1 MADDR
6 RSTSLNFPNGI
17 ELGLTPLVIRGYNT
31 DGEFVCRLEVNSA
44 GVKVH
49 GGANGQKFLCNVTW
63 EGLVGLLE
71 EAK

>member
-1 MADDR
+1 MPDDR

-31 DGEFVCRLEVNSA
+31 DSEFVCRLEVNSA

-49 GGANGQKFLCNVTW
+49 AGANGQ
-63 EGLVGLLE
+63 
-71 EAK
+71 